1 MFNKVEQKM
10 KKVLLFIL
18 FLSISFP
25 IYSQEYKFKKGD
37 YIEIFVFNS
46 PELCG
51 EFRIDSDGNIRIPL
65 IGKVFVLDKTEKEFD
80 ETIRSAIS
88 VFINN
93 PYITIIPKFTVSVI
107 GYVKTPSV
115 FKITGSERIIEMIA
129 LAGGFSP
136 EASGKVIVYRNE
148 KKINISKKNILSSSS
163 EIGLIKPGDVI
174 IAKRKLFT
182 RNDYSI
188 LLSTISVIAVSTHY
202 IIREL

>member
-1 MFNKVEQKM
+1 M

-51 EFRIDSDGNIRIPL
+51 EFRIDQDGNIRIPL
-65 IGKVFVLDKTEKEFD
+65 IGKVNVFDKTEKEFD
-80 ETIRSAIS
+80 ETIRSAVS
-88 VFINN
+88 VFIKN

-129 LAGGFSP
+129 MAGGFSP

-163 EIGLIKPGDVI
+163 EIGLTKPGDVI

-188 LLSTISVIAVSTHY
+188 LLSTISVIAVSTYY
-202 IIREL
+202 IIR